1 MQVQVRSHLAGRGR
15 ALCYLLRVKPGWSG
29 VEKPANKTKN
39 PEKAPFTGG
48 EGRKSLWPVVLAGG
62 LAVLVVFSLYV
73 RTLAPTVLY
82 YDRPILLDSA
92 MLQVQAIVLGIPGG
106 TGSPSWVMLT
116 HLFTYLPFG
125 DPAYRTNLA
134 SAVYASGAVA
144 LVYVVG
150 YLLGRSVVA
159 AAVGALA
166 FGFGTT
172 LWSQAVVAEVYT
184 LNALMVMSSVTALLF
199 WHRRRHDRYLLLGSL
214 LMGLSLTNH
223 ITSGLVLGGAA
234 LLVALT
240 DWRKFLDFGLVLK
253 GAGLF
258 VAGLLPYLYLP
269 VRASMNPALNEWE
282 PTNFERFW
290 YLVSGGDHH
299 VNSFAFGPAEIPG
312 RFMLYLDFLLQNF
325 HWGVVLVAV
334 AGGALL
340 MARRQTRAVGV
351 VVGALWLGW
360 TFHAIEYNIFDFNLY
375 FITSYLMVSVAFA
388 YGVAELLYAAR
399 ALVENRSRTLGAA
412 TAGLLAVGF
421 VVLAG
426 AKMPGAY
433 AANDMSEDYRGR
445 AVIDAVAEGA
455 AWNSTVL
462 HHRSSLWYMVLV
474 EKRRTDL
481 TLIAPLPP
489 DRQRYTDIVWPDDL
503 DYVTTNLRYGTN
515 DETGITSAKIAAR
528 KGPVYILNEDSV
540 APWNFTDAGFDIIH
554 VRGDILYEL
563 VSPGGASYT
572 LTLTDEES
580 EKESG
585 VAASEE

>member
-1 MQVQVRSHLAGRGR
+1 M
-15 ALCYLLRVKPGWSG
+15 
-29 VEKPANKTKN
+29 
-39 PEKAPFTGG
+39 
-48 EGRKSLWPVVLAGG
+48 LAGG
-62 LAVLVVFSLYV
+62 LAVFVVFSLYV

-134 SAVYASGAVA
+134 SAAYASGAVA
-144 LVYVVG
+144 LVYAAG
-150 YLLGRSVVA
+150 YLLGRSVAA

-184 LNALMVMSSVTALLF
+184 LNALMVMSSVTALIF
-199 WHRRRHDRYLLLGSL
+199 WHRSRRDRYLLLGCL

-223 ITSGLVLGGAA
+223 ITSGLVLPGAL

-240 DWRKFLDFGLVLK
+240 DWRKFLDFRLVLK

-258 VAGLLPYLYLP
+258 VVGLSPYLYLP
-269 VRASMNPALNEWE
+269 IRASMNPPLNEWE

-299 VNSFAFGPAEIPG
+299 INSFAFGPAEIPG
-312 RFMLYLDFLLQNF
+312 RSMLYLDFLLQNF
-325 HWGVVLVAV
+325 HWGVVLIAV
-334 AGGALL
+334 VGAALL
-340 MARRQTRAVGV
+340 IERRETRAVGV

-399 ALVENRSRTLGAA
+399 ALVENRSRGLGLAA
-412 TAGLLAVGF
+412 ALVLGVGFALLAGV
-421 VVLAG
+421 
-426 AKMPGAY
+426 KMPGAY
-433 AANDMSEDYRGR
+433 AENDMSEDYRGR

-455 AWNSTVL
+455 APNSTVL

-481 TLIAPLPP
+481 MLIAPLPP

-515 DETGITSAKIAAR
+515 DETGVTTAKIAAR
-528 KGPVYILNEDSV
+528 EGPVYILNEDSA

-554 VRGDILYEL
+554 ARSDILYKL
-563 VSPGGASYT
+563 VPPGGTRY
-572 LTLTDEES
+572 TLTDEES
-580 EKESG
+580 GEEPE
-585 VAASEE
+585 VEASEE